1 MTKLKKRTCTF
12 ITGQRINSINPFW
25 LQLASGLQPKE
36 TADDLLQP
44 ERIVENPTEAKD
56 IEESLKPEKLSLITF

>member
-1 MTKLKKRTCTF
+1 MTKPKKRTFTF

-44 ERIVENPTEAKD
+44 ERIVENPTDKESKD
-56 IEESLKPEKLSLITF
+56 IEGSLKQID

>member
-1 MTKLKKRTCTF
+1 MTKPKKRTCTF

-44 ERIVENPTEAKD
+44 ERIVENPTDKESKD
-56 IEESLKPEKLSLITF
+56 IEGSLKQID

>member
-1 MTKLKKRTCTF
+1 MTKPKKRTYIF

-44 ERIVENPTEAKD
+44 ERIVENPTDKESKD
-56 IEESLKPEKLSLITF
+56 IEGSLKQID

>member
-1 MTKLKKRTCTF
+1 MTKPKREHVHV
-12 ITGQRINSINPFW
+12 TGQRINSINPFW

-44 ERIVENPTEAKD
+44 ERIVENPTDKESKD
-56 IEESLKPEKLSLITF
+56 IEGSLK

>member
-1 MTKLKKRTCTF
+1 MYIYIHY

-44 ERIVENPTEAKD
+44 ERIVENPTDKESKD
-56 IEESLKPEKLSLITF
+56 IEGSLK